1 MYDFKQVKVDNK
13 SIQEIASLLS
23 LVFTSTKKFTTEFI
37 EWQYAKNPNGSIVG
51 FNAFSGE
58 ELAAH
63 YVTQPVVVELK
74 GKKTRGLLSLNTAT
88 HPNHRGK
95 QLFTKLAELTYE
107 YARNN
112 GYEFVYGVANDNS
125 THGFIK
131 NLGFQMVSP
140 LNTKIG
146 FGKINHKSSGID
158 YDFKRVWTQKD
169 LNWRLNNPSLKYYRN
184 KNQIIVPTG
193 KTGLNAT
200 IYECDDNQLI
210 ENIPIKNFKGLNLLK
225 LNVGL
230 DHSIDWKKA
239 FYFDVPK
246 RFKSS
251 PLNLIFKDLS
261 DKVVTVDSEKIK
273 FEIIDF
279 DGY

>member
-13 SIQEIASLLS
+13 SMQEVASLLS
-23 LVFTSTKKFTTEFI
+23 LVFSSTKKFTPDFI

-51 FNAFSGE
+51 FNAYAGE

-63 YVTQPVVVELK
+63 YVTQPVIVELK

-88 HPNHRGK
+88 HPSHRGK

-107 YARNN
+107 YAKNN
-112 GYEFVYGVANDNS
+112 DYEFVYGVANDNS

-146 FGKINHKSSGID
+146 LGKINNKLSGID
-158 YDFKRVWTQKD
+158 YDFKRVWTQED
-169 LNWRLNNPSLKYYRN
+169 LSWRLNNPSLKYYRN

-200 IYECDDNQLI
+200 IYECRDSQLI
-210 ENIPIKNFKGLNLLK
+210 ENTRIENFNGLNILK

-230 DHSIDWKKA
+230 DNSIDWKKA
-239 FYFDVPK
+239 CYFDVPK

-261 DKVVTVDSEKIK
+261 TKGLMIDPKKIK

>member
-13 SIQEIASLLS
+13 SIKDVASLLS
-23 LVFTSTKKFTTEFI
+23 QVFTTTDKFTAEFI
-37 EWQYAKNPNGSIVG
+37 EWQYAKNPNGAIVG
-51 FNAFSGE
+51 FNAFAGE

-63 YVTQPVVVELK
+63 YVTQPVEVELK
-74 GKKTRGLLSLNTAT
+74 GEKVRGLLSLNTAT

-95 QLFTKLAELTYE
+95 KLFTKLAELTYE
-107 YARNN
+107 YAKNN
-112 GYEFVYGVANDNS
+112 GYKFVYGVANDNS

-131 NLGFQMVSP
+131 KLGFQMVSP
-140 LNTKIG
+140 LTTKIG
-146 FGKINHKSSGID
+146 FGKIMHKPTVID
-158 YDFKRVWTQKD
+158 YDFKRVWTKED
-169 LNWRLNNPSLKYYRN
+169 LRWRLDNPSLKYYIN

-193 KTGLNAT
+193 KVGLNAT
-200 IYECDDNQLI
+200 IYNLDDKQRIENTLI
-210 ENIPIKNFKGLNLLK
+210 ENFKGLNILK

-230 DHSIDWKKA
+230 DHSIDWKNA

-261 DKVVTVDSEKIK
+261 DKEITIDPEKIK